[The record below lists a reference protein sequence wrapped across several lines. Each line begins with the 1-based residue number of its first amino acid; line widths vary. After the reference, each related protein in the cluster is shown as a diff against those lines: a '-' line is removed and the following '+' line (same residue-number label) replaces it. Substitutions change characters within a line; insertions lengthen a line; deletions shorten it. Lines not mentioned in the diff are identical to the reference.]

1 MIRTVLSGLLTAA
14 GLGFAGPVSGAPMP
28 GIELLDDNSSCTAG
42 FVTQNNAGDYFLLT
56 SGHCD
61 SHDGSEWTDVFET
74 PLGRITASENNGED
88 RDAAIIRLDPAA
100 GQPNGRIAGRYPV
113 ANVLTADQIHVGMTI
128 CKIGAQT
135 GETCGPVSAIVGNL
149 VETDVY
155 STIGDSGSPGYVVNP
170 DGTVSAVGLLMGGP
184 VDDDYSTDFVLLD
197 PFLRQWG
204 LHVVR

>member
-1 MIRTVLSGLLTAA
+1 MARFVAA
-14 GLGFAGPVSGAPMP
+14 AVVASAGVALAGVASAAPMP

-42 FVTQNNAGDYFLLT
+42 FVTQNDEGDYYLLT

-61 SHDGSEWTDVFET
+61 SHDGSEWTDAFET
-74 PLGRITASENNGED
+74 PLGRITASEDNGQD

-100 GQPNGRIAGRYPV
+100 GRPNPRIAGRYPV

-135 GETCGPVSAIVGNL
+135 GETCGPVSAIIGNL
-149 VETDVY
+149 VETDLY

-204 LHVVR
+204 LHVAR

>member
-1 MIRTVLSGLLTAA
+1 MARAALVNLMAAAALT
-14 GLGFAGPVSGAPMP
+14 FAGIASAGPMP
-28 GIELLDDNSSCTAG
+28 GIELLDDSSSCTAG
-42 FVTQNNAGDYFLLT
+42 FVTQNDHGDYYLLT

-61 SHDGSEWTDVFET
+61 SHDGSQWTDVFET

-100 GQPNGRIAGRYPV
+100 GRPNGKVAGRYPV

-128 CKIGAQT
+128 CKTGAQT
-135 GETCGPVSAIVGNL
+135 GETCGPVSAIIGNL

>member
-1 MIRTVLSGLLTAA
+1 MVKFASVGAVAVA
-14 GLGFAGPVSGAPMP
+14 GLALAGIASAAPMP
-28 GIELLDDNSSCTAG
+28 GIEVLDDNSSCTAG
-42 FVTQNNAGDYFLLT
+42 FVTQNDEGDYYLLT

-61 SHDGSEWTDVFET
+61 SHDGGEWTDAFET

-100 GQPNGRIAGRYPV
+100 GRPNPKVGGRYSV
-113 ANVLTADQIHVGMTI
+113 ADVLSADQIHVGMTV

-135 GETCGPVSAIVGNL
+135 GETCGEVAAIIGNL

-155 STIGDSGSPGYVVNP
+155 SSIGDSGSPGYVVNP

-184 VDDDYSTDFVLLD
+184 VDDEYSTDFVLLN